1 MLEKSDEPKYLGL
14 LKNITRYFGFFMVFV
29 YLAFG
34 LFMIISGVF
43 LNALSPFQKNSI
55 GVILMIYGTFRAYR
69 IYKESKD

>member
-34 LFMIISGVF
+34 LYMIISGVF
-43 LNALSPFQKNSI
+43 LKALSPFQKNSI
-55 GVILMIYGTFRAYR
+55 GIILMIYGTFRAYR
-69 IYKESKD
+69 IYKENKG

>member
-1 MLEKSDEPKYLGL
+1 MLEKSDEPKYLGP

-55 GVILMIYGTFRAYR
+55 GIILMIYGTFRAYR
-69 IYKESKD
+69 IFKEIKG